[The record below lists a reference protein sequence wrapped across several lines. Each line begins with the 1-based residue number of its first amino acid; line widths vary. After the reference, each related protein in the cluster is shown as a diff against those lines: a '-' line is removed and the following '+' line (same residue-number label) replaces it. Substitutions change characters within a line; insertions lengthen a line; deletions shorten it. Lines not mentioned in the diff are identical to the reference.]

1 MSENRA
7 RISAG
12 QPGTEVGPGSGPV
25 FEVVVDMS
33 GKELTVAPEVFAVLS
48 SDSLEWRPKPL
59 QEPPRKF
66 EIEFLK
72 SCPFDPPGRGPRTV
86 ESNDSGQVTG
96 EIHSQASGW
105 YLYQVVLPK
114 DPRKPVEGL
123 LLVNVRTSIVVRG
136 STDPD

>member
-48 SDSLEWRPKPL
+48 SDRLEWRPRPL

-86 ESNDSGQVTG
+86 ESDASGIVAG
-96 EIHSQASGW
+96 KIHPQASGQ
-105 YLYQVVLPK
+105 YAYRAVIPK
-114 DPRKPVEGL
+114 DPAKPAEGL
-123 LLVNVRTSIVVRG
+123 LLVNFRASIVVRG